1 MRTDARSPKALDVA
15 SAVPVAE
22 LEHVCVD
29 RDGERVLDQVHLTVR
44 RGDFLGIIGPNGAGK
59 TTLLRVMLGLLRPSC
74 GHVRLFGEDIRSFR
88 GWPRIGYVPQRP
100 ASPEVRFPATVLEV
114 VQSGRVA
121 RRGLGRR
128 FTRHDLEVAERVLE
142 LVGIA
147 AHRHRPIGRL
157 SAGEQQRVMIAR
169 ALVTEPD
176 LLLLDEPTVGVD
188 VEAQEQFYGL
198 LRRLNAD
205 GVTLVLVSHDIG
217 VVAREV
223 TQLACL
229 NRRLFFHGSP
239 EEALRSGALE
249 RLYRAESLV
258 VAHTH

>member
-1 MRTDARSPKALDVA
+1 
-15 SAVPVAE
+15 
-22 LEHVCVD
+22 
-29 RDGERVLDQVHLTVR
+29 
-44 RGDFLGIIGPNGAGK
+44 
-59 TTLLRVMLGLLRPSC
+59 
-74 GHVRLFGEDIRSFR
+74 
-88 GWPRIGYVPQRP
+88 
-100 ASPEVRFPATVLEV
+100 
-114 VQSGRVA
+114 
-121 RRGLGRR
+121 
-128 FTRHDLEVAERVLE
+128 
-142 LVGIA
+142 
-147 AHRHRPIGRL
+147 
-157 SAGEQQRVMIAR
+157 MIAR

-176 LLLLDEPTVGVD
+176 LLVLDEPTVGVD

-239 EEALRSGALE
+239 QEALRSGALE
-249 RLYRAESLV
+249 RLYRAESFV